1 MKIGVTLYHVM
12 QECKV
17 ENVQIYWCVFF
28 QATATLATATQS
40 PMISKFVRLKLKSR
54 DSLDFAFWVENS
66 ATIAILRQHH
76 KILLLNTKAATF
88 IT

>member
-1 MKIGVTLYHVM
+1 MQCKNAKLKMYKFTGGVFL
-12 QECKV
+12 
-17 ENVQIYWCVFF
+17 